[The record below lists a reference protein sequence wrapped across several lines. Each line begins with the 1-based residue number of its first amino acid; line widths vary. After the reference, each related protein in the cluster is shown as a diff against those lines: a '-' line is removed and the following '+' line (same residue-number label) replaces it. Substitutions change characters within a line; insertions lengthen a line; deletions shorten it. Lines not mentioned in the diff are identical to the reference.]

1 MLSKPTIKYIQSLQ
15 HKKFRDEHAV
25 FVAEGPKVVNE
36 LLSSGQFAC
45 EVIYATRGWVETHPH
60 HQTSSINALTHII
73 ENFELEKIAA
83 YASPNQVVAIFK
95 QRLTNS
101 NFDVRDNITLVLE
114 DIQDPGNFGTIIRSA
129 DWFGIRNIVCSHK
142 TVDQYNSKVV
152 QSTMASLGRVNVLY
166 TDIHPWLM
174 EHRNVRI
181 IATTLNGNPPQ
192 SYHGTNEAILLMG
205 NEANGLSAESI
216 DLADDS
222 VTIPKM
228 GAAESLNVGVA
239 TAIMLYALRS

>member
-15 HKKFRDEHAV
+15 HKKFRDEHGV

-36 LLSSGQFAC
+36 LLSSDQFPCVA
-45 EVIYATRGWVETHPH
+45 IYATKSWVDM
-60 HQTSSINALTHII
+60 HQHQLSDFNVPLIQVI
-73 ENFELEKIAA
+73 EDFELEKIAA

-95 QRLTNS
+95 QRRAQLD
-101 NFDVRDNITLVLE
+101 FDVQENITLVLE

-129 DWFGIRNIVCSHK
+129 DWFGVRNIVCSHK
-142 TVDQYNSKVV
+142 TVDQYNGKVV

-174 EHRNVRI
+174 AHRNVRI
-181 IATTLNGNPPQ
+181 IATTLNGNAPQ
-192 SYHGTNEAILLMG
+192 AYHGTNEAILLMG

-216 DLADDS
+216 DLSDDS